1 MFGLDGLGGYAVQ
14 YARLLAGG
22 AKTVV
27 FERNPTKLEMAKK
40 YGADHTISIVARSAA
55 DIARD
60 LESATG
66 QGDLDAIIEC
76 VGTPEMI
83 QFGFGLLGTSGHYVD
98 VGLLGD
104 RIDSLLFPRI
114 NREQAFHGSE
124 RRQGA
129 GSGGQDP
136 AQHSYDWL

>member
-1 MFGLDGLGGYAVQ
+1 VLGVFGLGGLGGYAVQ
-14 YARLLAGG
+14 YARLLAAG
-22 AKTVV
+22 AKIVV

-83 QFGFGLLGTSGHYVD
+83 QFGFGLLTSGGHYVD

-104 RIDSLLFPRI
+104 RIDSLLFPPYQSRAGFSRI
-114 NREQAFHGSE
+114 
-124 RRQGA
+124 
-129 GSGGQDP
+129 
-136 AQHSYDWL
+136 